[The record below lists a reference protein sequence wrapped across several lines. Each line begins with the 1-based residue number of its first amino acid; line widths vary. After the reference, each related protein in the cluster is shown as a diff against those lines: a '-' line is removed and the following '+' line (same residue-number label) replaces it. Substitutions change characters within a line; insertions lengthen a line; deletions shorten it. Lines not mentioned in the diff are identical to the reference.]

1 MTQRLD
7 ARLDTYSSPVLGIF
21 RIVIGLM
28 FALHGTSKLFN
39 WPATKMGAI
48 PTGTWPYWYGGVIE
62 LVVGLLVLLGL
73 FTRLAALLGS
83 GEMAFAYFTEHQP
96 QGLLPIQ
103 NGGELA
109 VLYCFSFLLIAFA
122 GAGAWAV
129 QRHAKPHHNEHPPR

>member
-7 ARLDTYSSPVLGIF
+7 ARLHQFSSPVLGIF
-21 RIVIGLM
+21 RIVIGLL
-28 FALHGTSKLFN
+28 FALHGTGKVFG

-48 PTGTWPYWYGGVIE
+48 PTGTWPYWYAGVIE

-83 GEMAFAYFTEHQP
+83 GTMAFAYFTEHQP
-96 QGLLPIQ
+96 NGLWPIQ

-109 VLYCFSFLLIAFA
+109 ALTASRSC
-122 GAGAWAV
+122 
-129 QRHAKPHHNEHPPR
+129 